1 MVGSTAH
8 AQSSDSDC
16 HINRPQW
23 VDLHF
28 TENRELLQYQ
38 LCRSSLVANEGKV
51 GIMAPLCFQRY
62 YGRAVSHCDKF
73 RLCQDDFDKSTT
85 PEGNAQSFW
94 KLTHPGNGVLTFVIS
109 SWSRFYR
116 QILSVKCI
124 VGASKTWINVPGILH
139 CPRSILKFTSFRMS
153 DELKPGESYLTC
165 R

>member
-1 MVGSTAH
+1 MSVKGPTADRPIDVKEWSDRPHMHSLQLQTVTSTVH
-8 AQSSDSDC
+8 NEWTYTS
-16 HINRPQW
+16 
-23 VDLHF
+23 L
-28 TENRELLQYQ
+28 LLQYQ

-62 YGRAVSHCDKF
+62 YGRAVSHCDKY

-116 QILSVKCI
+116 QNLSVKCI

-139 CPRSILKFTSFRMS
+139 CPRSI
-153 DELKPGESYLTC
+153 
-165 R
+165 